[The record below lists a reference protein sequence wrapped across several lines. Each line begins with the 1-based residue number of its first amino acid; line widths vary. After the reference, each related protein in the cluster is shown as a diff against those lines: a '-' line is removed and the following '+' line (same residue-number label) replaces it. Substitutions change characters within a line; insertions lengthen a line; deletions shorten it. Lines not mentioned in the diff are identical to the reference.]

1 MEKYIYDE
9 SNGLWYERDGDYY
22 IPCLKLP
29 EINIGIWGERYLTYI
44 REHKKLLHTKLMING
59 TLYTHLAEINQQAED
74 MFSELVNQMKIREG
88 ITEHLKAQNQMEW
101 VRRMNNIRQRANE
114 IIYKGLIYAWVALF
128 LKKHLNPLLA

>member
-22 IPCLKLP
+22 IPCQKLP

-74 MFSELVNQMKIREG
+74 MFSELVNQMKTNEG
-88 ITEHLKAQNQMEW
+88 ITEQLKADNQMEW
-101 VRRMNNIRQRANE
+101 VCKMNNMRDRINE
-114 IIYKGLIYAWVALF
+114 IIYKELIYV
-128 LKKHLNPLLA
+128 

>member
-1 MEKYIYDE
+1 MEQYIYDE

-29 EINIGIWGERYLTYI
+29 KINIGIWGERYLAYI
-44 REHKKLLHTKLMING
+44 REHKNLLHTKLMISG

-88 ITEHLKAQNQMEW
+88 ITEQLKAENQMEW
-101 VRRMNNIRQRANE
+101 VCRMNNIRQRATE
-114 IIYKGLIYAWVALF
+114 IVNRELIYL
-128 LKKHLNPLLA
+128 

>member
-1 MEKYIYDE
+1 MKQYIYDE

-22 IPCLKLP
+22 IPCIKLP

-74 MFSELVNQMKIREG
+74 MFSELVNQMKTNEG
-88 ITEHLKAQNQMEW
+88 ITEQLKAENQLEW
-101 VRRMNNIRQRANE
+101 IRRMNNIRSRANE
-114 IIYKGLIYAWVALF
+114 IIYNELIYT
-128 LKKHLNPLLA
+128 

>member
-9 SNGLWYERDGDYY
+9 NNGLWYELQGDYY

-59 TLYTHLAEINQQAED
+59 TLYTHLAEINTQAEE
-74 MFSELVNQMKIREG
+74 MFSELVNQMKSCEG
-88 ITEHLKAQNQMEW
+88 ITEQLKAENQMEW

-114 IIYKGLIYAWVALF
+114 IIYKELIFA
-128 LKKHLNPLLA
+128 